1 MPFGGGQ
8 SRRGEVPSAIAHPR
22 RRLSAPFSGSR
33 LRYRAGDRARLRRPN
48 ATLGAAAR
56 AAVLAATG
64 GCDRASAG
72 LFRKEFLCAR
82 PNRRKPR
89 AARETHLA
97 NDTRNLDAR
106 RAIRADCLLRYRK
119 AAAVLHPGAR
129 LRNHAGG
136 GSRVSRPPPL

>member
-33 LRYRAGDRARLRRPN
+33 LRYPAGDRARLRRQGV
-48 ATLGAAAR
+48 ALGEPAR
-56 AAVLAATG
+56 AAVFPATG
-64 GCDRASAG
+64 GCDRATERFFWTE
-72 LFRKEFLCAR
+72 LFCAR
-82 PNRRKPR
+82 IDDRKPR
-89 AARETHLA
+89 AARETYLA

-106 RAIRADCLLRYRK
+106 RAIRTDCLLRYRK

-129 LRNHAGG
+129 LRNHAGC
-136 GSRVSRPPPL
+136 GSRVSRPPSL